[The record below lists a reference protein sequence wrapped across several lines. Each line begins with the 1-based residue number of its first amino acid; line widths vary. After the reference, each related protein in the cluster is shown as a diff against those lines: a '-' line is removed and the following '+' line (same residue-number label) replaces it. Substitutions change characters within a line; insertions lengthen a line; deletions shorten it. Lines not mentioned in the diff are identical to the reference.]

1 MGLGDKESMCYV
13 IDFGLAKRYI
23 DRKTG
28 QHIPFKDKKA
38 LTGTARYVSINT
50 HKGIE

>member
-38 LTGTARYVSINT
+38 LTGTARYASINT